1 MSFATSSTHF
11 VSGRQAV
18 CLYHTPM
25 SENVKYFDININVK
39 TFITFKYRAIK
50 NMTVFFHFL
59 KESKRAGSLTIS
71 ENVKYL

>member
-1 MSFATSSTHF
+1 
-11 VSGRQAV
+11 
-18 CLYHTPM
+18 M